1 MSDEWLD
8 DHDAV
13 ALIRKAREVSE
24 AVAVKL
30 LVEACAEGTVRARQR
45 GCWEPKGFG
54 LSIPAFVWHDAHFA
68 DGVLFEAGTD
78 MYTHPSVEGGY
89 GHGVNGII
97 EFNAEDLHYWVSA
110 APSTEEAPSTKK
122 RSRPQR
128 ERAKAVIDRLW
139 PDGVPPQNELRNA
152 SLLKR
157 VNDHLKKNDSPESI
171 SDDTILRAACRKQ

>member
-1 MSDEWLD
+1 MSDEWLECFQ
-8 DHDAV
+8 AMP
-13 ALIRKAREVSE
+13 LLRNARGVSE

-30 LVEACAEGTVRARQR
+30 LIEACAERLVRVRQR
-45 GCWEPKGFG
+45 ACWEEKDFG
-54 LSIPAFVWHDAHFA
+54 VAIPAFVWRDAHFA

-97 EFNAEDLHYWVSA
+97 EFNAEDLHYWLSA
-110 APSTEEAPSTKK
+110 APSTEEAPSAKK

-128 ERAKAVIDRLW
+128 ERAKAVIDTLW

-157 VNDHLKKNDSPESI
+157 VNNHLKKIGSPESI
-171 SDDTILRAACRKQ
+171 SDDTILRAAGRKR